1 MTAINGVVSTIGH
14 MDAVATDLPGAPDR
28 ESPAGSRAGS
38 AAGSS
43 AAGSS
48 AGSAAGSPAGSRART
63 APEPEPAPEPGRRER
78 RLIETR
84 RNIIDAA
91 RTLFES
97 EGFTATTVEMIAERA
112 DVAPRTFFRYFPTKE
127 TLLFAEFDEV
137 RRDMFDTLESRPRT
151 EAPLRSLSVALCE
164 MAAVIEARRDELV
177 WGFRLC
183 AAQQVE
189 GVYERTMLKEQ
200 TNTRV
205 AAFIAD
211 RLEVDDEVDPR
222 PMAWAGAIMAVF
234 AAAMKFSAT
243 DDPGVPVGRSVE
255 LLDELLEGTAAAM
268 CAARPA

>member
-1 MTAINGVVSTIGH
+1 
-14 MDAVATDLPGAPDR
+14 
-28 ESPAGSRAGS
+28 
-38 AAGSS
+38 
-43 AAGSS
+43 
-48 AGSAAGSPAGSRART
+48 
-63 APEPEPAPEPGRRER
+63 
-78 RLIETR
+78 
-84 RNIIDAA
+84 
-91 RTLFES
+91 
-97 EGFTATTVEMIAERA
+97 MIAERA